1 MEVHGRGGEHS
12 YPASHYWV
20 VWVDR
25 DASKLYLYLDALKER
40 AIYCD
45 TDSVFYIQQC
55 GESLAQTC
63 KDRLG
68 DMTSDWGFENLG
80 KQ

>member
-1 MEVHGRGGEHS
+1 VEVHGTGGEHS
-12 YPASHYWV
+12 YPASHQRV
-20 VWVDR
+20 LWVDR

-45 TDSVFYIQQC
+45 ADSVFYIQQY
-55 GESLAQTC
+55 GEFLAQTC
-63 KDRLG
+63 EDRFG
-68 DMTSDWGFENLG
+68 DMTSYWGFENFG